1 MTKKIICVIDGQ
13 GGGVGNVI
21 IKEIKKV
28 FGESFEIIALGT
40 NAIATMTMLSAGAN
54 KGATGENAIAF
65 CCNNCD
71 YIVGPVS
78 IVYPNSMLGE
88 LTEKMASHICLA
100 KAKKILIPISQ
111 EKIEIVGL
119 KKEPLP
125 HLVKELVDK
134 IKQLEDSQYV

>member
-1 MTKKIICVIDGQ
+1 MNKKTICVIDGQ
-13 GGGVGNVI
+13 GGGIGTAI
-21 IKEIKKV
+21 IKEIKKT
-28 FGESFEIIALGT
+28 FGENFEIIALGT

-54 KGATGENAIAF
+54 KGATGENAIGF
-65 CCNNCD
+65 CCNRCD
-71 YIVGPVS
+71 YIVGAIS

-88 LTEKMASHICLA
+88 LTEKMASYICMST
-100 KAKKILIPISQ
+100 AKKILIPLSQ

-134 IKQLEDSQYV
+134 IKQLEEN